1 MRYGEVGFRM
11 KARWWGNEILR
22 TSTKWSGRVYSNIKC
37 TQSFIQHLWNI
48 CVSSYVY
55 TFEDISCRIVVIV
68 ENRRQAECPFN
79 ERYLNKIWNIHILEC
94 VLPWKDSPDILQMK
108 RTNCRIMYIIWSC
121 FYILYYTTN
130 QKKKP
135 IYLHKGF
142 LQGEKNMWN
151 DTIDC

>member
-1 MRYGEVGFRM
+1 MLMRYGEVGFRL
-11 KARWWGNEILR
+11 KARWWGNELLHA
-22 TSTKWSGRVYSNIKC
+22 SAKWSGRVCSNIKC

-79 ERYLNKIWNIHILEC
+79 ERYLDKIWNIHILEC
-94 VLPWKDSPDILQMK
+94 VLPWKDSSDILQMK
-108 RTNCRIMYIIWSC
+108 RTNCRIMCIIWSC

-130 QKKKP
+130 QKKNLY
-135 IYLHKGF
+135 IYIRVFFRVKKTCGMI
-142 LQGEKNMWN
+142 Q
-151 DTIDC
+151 

>member
-11 KARWWGNEILR
+11 KARWWGNELLR
-22 TSTKWSGRVYSNIKC
+22 ASTKWSGRACSNIKC

-55 TFEDISCRIVVIV
+55 TFEDISCHIVVIV

-94 VLPWKDSPDILQMK
+94 VLPWKDSSDILQMK
-108 RTNCRIMYIIWSC
+108 RTNCRIMCIIWSC
-121 FYILYYTTN
+121 FYTTQQTRKKTLYIYIRVFFRV
-130 QKKKP
+130 KKTCGM
-135 IYLHKGF
+135 I
-142 LQGEKNMWN
+142 Q
-151 DTIDC
+151 